1 NKVMAD
7 PKGYMHDSAMR
18 WEEYLK
24 NGLTNDA
31 ASKEHEF
38 VAVKAMETLNA
49 NWRGAAGALD
59 HDTVTPSV
67 TAPYFSGNMTWPW
80 DTWKQA
86 YAMSHFNPD
95 VAMENIRT
103 VFQYQ
108 VQSDDPV

>member
-1 NKVMAD
+1 
-7 PKGYMHDSAMR
+7 
-18 WEEYLK
+18 
-24 NGLTNDA
+24 
-31 ASKEHEF
+31 
-38 VAVKAMETLNA
+38 METLNA
-49 NWRGAAGALD
+49 NWRGAAGAID

-108 VQSDDPV
+108 VQSDDPVRPWDEGYLLDVVTYNLPAERWEGMSAEYKKCSSSDRWPELE